1 VNTARAVVLIV
12 VLSLASA
19 GVVAWFSRA
28 PASLRAAEPDPA
40 ATDPALGADFTEEQI
55 ARGDAFRKPGY
66 LSFAVGAL
74 LQLGVL
80 LLLARGPMAS
90 LVNALR
96 RVPGG
101 WPVRALLAA
110 AALAAILALATLP
123 LSFVRGYVV
132 SHDWGLSTQDV
143 GGWLSDQGRSLL
155 VAAGT
160 MSVAAVAF
168 YGVVRWRPGSWWLW
182 GWGAFTLLTLVLA
195 YLYPVI
201 IAPLFFNFTPVGDE
215 ELSREVKSMAAEA
228 GIEVDRVLVAD
239 ASRRTTSEN
248 AYVAGF
254 GSTRQVV
261 VYDTLLEAGGRDETL
276 FIVAH
281 ELGHQRAN
289 HVLKNVALGSL
300 ALLGSF
306 ALLGWLGGAA
316 RPWSWAGAEGIGDLR
331 ALPLLAGFALVVGF
345 VLLPVENYVSR
356 SFERQ
361 ADETAGQLTDDPA
374 TAVRTFRRLAFANIA
389 DLDPPR
395 LAVWT
400 LYTHPPIPERIE
412 LFLAPGPDS
421 P

>member
-1 VNTARAVVLIV
+1 V
-12 VLSLASA
+12 
-19 GVVAWFSRA
+19 
-28 PASLRAAEPDPA
+28 EPGPA
-40 ATDPALGADFTEEQI
+40 ATDPSRGAEFTEEQI
-55 ARGDAFRKPGY
+55 ARGDAFRRPGY
-66 LSFAVGAL
+66 LSFVVGAV
-74 LQLGVL
+74 LQLTVL
-80 LLLARGPMAS
+80 LVVARGLIGP
-90 LVNALR
+90 LVDALD

-101 WPVRALLAA
+101 WPVRAVLAA
-110 AALAAILALATLP
+110 AALAVVLALATAP

-132 SHDWGLSTQDV
+132 AHDWGLSTQDV

-168 YGVVRWRPGSWWLW
+168 YGMVRWRPGSWWLW

-201 IAPLFFNFTPVGDE
+201 IAPLFFNFTPLEDE
-215 ELSREVKSMAAEA
+215 DLTREIKSMATEA

-261 VYDTLLEAGGRDETL
+261 VYDTLLDSGSRDETL

-289 HVLKNVALGSL
+289 HVLKNVALASL
-300 ALLGSF
+300 ALLASF
-306 ALLGWLGGAA
+306 ALLGWLGSGT
-316 RPWSWAGAEGIGDLR
+316 RPWSWAGAGGVGDLR
-331 ALPLLAGFALVVGF
+331 ALPLLAGFALLVGF
-345 VLLPVENYVSR
+345 VLLPLENYVSR

-361 ADETAGQLTDDPA
+361 ADESALELTDDPD

-412 LFLAPGPDS
+412 LFLAPGRDS

>member
-1 VNTARAVVLIV
+1 MNTARAAVLIV

-19 GVVAWFSRA
+19 GVVAWLSRA
-28 PASLRAAEPDPA
+28 PASLRAAEPGPE
-40 ATDPALGADFTEEQI
+40 ATDPALGAEFTEEQI
-55 ARGDAFRKPGY
+55 DRGRAFRTPGY
-66 LSFAVGAL
+66 VSVAVGAV
-74 LQLGVL
+74 LQLTVL
-80 LLLARGPMAS
+80 LVVARGPMGR
-90 LVNALR
+90 LVNALE

-110 AALAAILALATLP
+110 VALTVVLALASAP
-123 LSFVRGYVV
+123 ISYVRGYVV
-132 SHDWGLSTQDV
+132 AHDWGLSTQDL

-155 VAAGT
+155 VTAGT
-160 MSVAAVAF
+160 MSVAVVAF

-182 GWGAFTLLTLVLA
+182 GWAAFTLLTLVLA

-201 IAPLFFNFTPVGDE
+201 VAPLFFNFTPVADE

-289 HVLKNVALGSL
+289 HVLKNVALASL

-306 ALLGWLGGAA
+306 ALLGWLAVGV
-316 RPWSWAGAEGIGDLR
+316 RPWSWSGAEGVGDLK
-331 ALPLLAGFALVVGF
+331 ALPLLAGFALLVGF
-345 VLLPVENYVSR
+345 VLLPLENYVSR

-361 ADETAGQLTDDPA
+361 ADETALELTDDPD

-395 LAVWT
+395 IAVWI
-400 LYTHPPIPERIE
+400 LYTHPPIPDRIE
-412 LFLAPGPDS
+412 LFLAPGQDS

>member
-1 VNTARAVVLIV
+1 VNSTRAVILIV
-12 VLSLASA
+12 VLSLAST

-28 PASLRAAEPDPA
+28 PASLRAVEPGPA
-40 ATDPALGADFTEEQI
+40 ATDPSRGAEFTEEQI
-55 ARGDAFRKPGY
+55 ARGDAFRRPGY
-66 LSFAVGAL
+66 LSFVVGAV
-74 LQLGVL
+74 LQFTVL
-80 LLLARGPMAS
+80 LVVARGLMGP
-90 LVNALR
+90 LVDALD

-101 WPVRALLAA
+101 WPVRAVLAA
-110 AALAAILALATLP
+110 AALAVVLALATAP

-132 SHDWGLSTQDV
+132 AHDWGLSTQDV

-168 YGVVRWRPGSWWLW
+168 YGMVRWRPGSWWLW

-201 IAPLFFNFTPVGDE
+201 IAPLFFNFTPLEDE
-215 ELSREVKSMAAEA
+215 DLTREIKSMATEA

-261 VYDTLLEAGGRDETL
+261 VYDTLLDSGSRDETL

-289 HVLKNVALGSL
+289 HVLKNVALASL
-300 ALLGSF
+300 ALLASF
-306 ALLGWLGGAA
+306 ALLGWLGSGT
-316 RPWSWAGAEGIGDLR
+316 RPWSWAGAGGVGDLR
-331 ALPLLAGFALVVGF
+331 ALPLLAGFALLVGF
-345 VLLPVENYVSR
+345 VLLPLENYVSR

-361 ADETAGQLTDDPA
+361 ADESALELTDDPD

-412 LFLAPGPDS
+412 LFLAPGRDS

>member
-12 VLSLASA
+12 VLALASA
-19 GVVAWFSRA
+19 GLVAWFSRA
-28 PASLRAAEPDPA
+28 PASLRAAEPGPE
-40 ATDPALGADFTEEQI
+40 ATDPALGAEFTEEQI
-55 ARGDAFRKPGY
+55 ARGDAFRSPSY
-66 LSFAVGAL
+66 LSFAVGAV
-74 LQLGVL
+74 LQLTVL
-80 LLLARGPMAS
+80 LVIARGPMRR
-90 LVNALR
+90 LVEALD

-110 AALAAILALATLP
+110 IALTVVLSLATAP
-123 LSFVRGYVV
+123 LSYVRGYVV
-132 SHDWGLSTQDV
+132 AHDWGLSTQDI
-143 GGWLSDQGRSLL
+143 GGWISDQARSLL

-182 GWGAFTLLTLVLA
+182 GWGAFTLLTLILA

-201 IAPLFFNFTPVGDE
+201 IAPLFFNFTPVSDE

-289 HVLKNVALGSL
+289 HVLKNVALASL

-306 ALLGWLGGAA
+306 ALLGWLGAGTW
-316 RPWSWAGAEGIGDLR
+316 PWSWAGAGGVGDLK
-331 ALPLLAGFALVVGF
+331 ALPLLAVFALLVGF
-345 VLLPVENYVSR
+345 LLLPLENYVSR
-356 SFERQ
+356 NFERQ
-361 ADETAGQLTDDPA
+361 ADEAALELTDDPD

-389 DLDPPR
+389 HLDPPQ

-400 LYTHPPIPERIE
+400 LYTHPPIRDRIE
-412 LFLAPGPDS
+412 LFLAPERDS